1 MLASFFPMVTMVN
14 ENADYWRWFCH
25 CQNCEDCQ
33 KLGFRYL
40 TVTMCGNACP
50 CPDSVVV
57 TLFWIGKK
65 LKAIFLKTFFWIYF
79 PGYFNSTLN
88 PVIYAMTNRDFKL
101 AFIGILKK
109 LFCCASSG
117 RTNNSDF

>member
-14 ENADYWRWFCH
+14 ENGDYWRWFCH

-65 LKAIFLKTFFWIYF
+65 LKAIFFENILLDLFSRLFQLNAE
-79 PGYFNSTLN
+79 PGDLRNDQQRLQ
-88 PVIYAMTNRDFKL
+88 ARLHWDL
-101 AFIGILKK
+101 EEALLLR
-109 LFCCASSG
+109 LF
-117 RTNNSDF
+117 RSD